1 MTGVGSSCGACK
13 FLRRRCTSECVFA
26 PYFCYDEAAAHFA
39 AVHKVFGASNV
50 SKLLSY
56 LPQDNRSEAATSI
69 SYEALARVHDP
80 VYGCVAH
87 IIVLQQQVVHLQE
100 EIETLENQM
109 GNLGVD
115 ASFGSSQAIITN
127 SFTDE
132 LQQVGSQHHH
142 QMNNR
147 QTYLSQETPPLS
159 HEDEVIKRYA
169 NSQMIKNMQLP
180 ITDGLE
186 GQNYI
191 PCPNPHPRDRFFE
204 GIDQGIFGSYTH
216 GHGFNTGSNSGHL
229 RS

>member
-56 LPQDNRSEAATSI
+56 LPQDNRSKAATSI
-69 SYEALARVHDP
+69 SYEALARMHDP

-87 IIVLQQQVVHLQE
+87 IIVLQQQE

-127 SFTDE
+127 SFTNE
-132 LQQVGSQHHH
+132 LQQVGSQHH
-142 QMNNR
+142 QMNR
-147 QTYLSQETPPLS
+147 QTYLSQETTPLS
-159 HEDEVIKRYA
+159 HEVMIKRYA

-191 PCPNPHPRDRFFE
+191 
-204 GIDQGIFGSYTH
+204 
-216 GHGFNTGSNSGHL
+216 NSL
-229 RS
+229 P

>member
-1 MTGVGSSCGACK
+1 MTSSSQRVLYVLVTYKLLIREKAKDLDNDG
-13 FLRRRCTSECVFA
+13 
-26 PYFCYDEAAAHFA
+26 AAHFA

-159 HEDEVIKRYA
+159 HEDEVIKR
-169 NSQMIKNMQLP
+169 
-180 ITDGLE
+180 
-186 GQNYI
+186 
-191 PCPNPHPRDRFFE
+191 DRFFE

>member
-1 MTGVGSSCGACK
+1 M
-13 FLRRRCTSECVFA
+13 
-26 PYFCYDEAAAHFA
+26 
-39 AVHKVFGASNV
+39 
-50 SKLLSY
+50 
-56 LPQDNRSEAATSI
+56 
-69 SYEALARVHDP
+69 
-80 VYGCVAH
+80 
-87 IIVLQQQVVHLQE
+87 QVVHLQE